1 MKNLFYISLM
11 PLLLF
16 LPVLVKAQEENGAI
30 REGNKLYHNRQFDK
44 AMPAYQKA
52 IAENPKNLTARYNL
66 ANARFR
72 TGNMPDAEKAYDD
85 LIDNTTEDKYKEKG
99 YYNKG
104 VTLTKQQKLQESIDA
119 YKDALK
125 LDPKDEDARFNLQ
138 KALTEQKKQNQSQQK
153 QQKQQ
158 PQKQKQKPENNKLDK
173 RKIEQYLKSL
183 EQKEQDVQRKM
194 QQNRAR
200 SVTQPEKDW

>member
-1 MKNLFYISLM
+1 
-11 PLLLF
+11 
-16 LPVLVKAQEENGAI
+16 
-30 REGNKLYHNRQFDK
+30 
-44 AMPAYQKA
+44 
-52 IAENPKNLTARYNL
+52 
-66 ANARFR
+66 
-72 TGNMPDAEKAYDD
+72 MPDAEKAYDD

-138 KALTEQKKQNQSQQK
+138 KALTEQKKQNQQQQK

-194 QQNRAR
+194 QQQNRR

>member
-1 MKNLFYISLM
+1 M
-11 PLLLF
+11 PLLLL
-16 LPVLVKAQEENGAI
+16 LPVLVKAQDENAAI
-30 REGNKLYHNRQFDK
+30 REGNKLYHNRQFEK
-44 AMPAYQKA
+44 SLPAYQKA
-52 IAENPKNLTARYNL
+52 VEQNPKNLTARYNL

-72 TGNMPDAEKAYDD
+72 TGNMPDAEKSYDE
-85 LIDNTTEDKYKEKG
+85 LIENTTENKYKEKG

-104 VTLTKQQKLQESIDA
+104 VSLTKQQKLQESIDA
-119 YKDALK
+119 YKNALK
-125 LDPKDEDARFNLQ
+125 LDPTDEDARFNLQ
-138 KALTEQKKQNQSQQK
+138 KALTEQKKQNQSQQQ

-158 PQKQKQKPENNKLDK
+158 QQKQQKQKPENNKLDK

-194 QQNRAR
+194 QENRAR